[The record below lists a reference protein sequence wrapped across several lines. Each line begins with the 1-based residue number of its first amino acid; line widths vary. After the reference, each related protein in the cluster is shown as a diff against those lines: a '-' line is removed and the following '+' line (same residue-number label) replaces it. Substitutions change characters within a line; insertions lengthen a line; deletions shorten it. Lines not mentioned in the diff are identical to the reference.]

1 MGKTLVIYYSAQGH
15 TKTIAEKIAKN
26 LNADIFEIMPE
37 PRYEEADLD
46 WTSDDSR
53 VSHEHAD
60 ESLRDVSLATT
71 DIPNWQDYDTVII
84 GYPIWYGIAAWPTNS
99 FIKTLDFTDKTVI
112 PFCTSHSSGLG
123 DSDKLLQSD
132 TETGTWLEAH
142 RFYQDATDDE
152 VKVWTDSLNQ

>member
-37 PRYEEADLD
+37 SKYEEVDLD
-46 WTSDDSR
+46 WTNNDSR

-60 ESLRDVSLATT
+60 ESLRNVALATT
-71 DIPNWQDYDTVII
+71 DIPNWQDYDAIII

-99 FIKTLDFTDKTVI
+99 FIKALDFTGKTVI

-132 TETGTWLEAH
+132 AETGTWLEAH

-152 VKVWTDSLNQ
+152 IKVWTDSLK